1 MNAATATGTFESERA
16 VRSAAMVA
24 PFVAPVALVLVLS
37 IVGLSIV
44 GLLIG
49 LLLITAGC
57 GPPN

>member
-1 MNAATATGTFESERA
+1 MNVATAGTFESESA
-16 VRSAAMVA
+16 VRSAAL
-24 PFVAPVALVLVLS
+24 VAPVALVVVLS

>member
-1 MNAATATGTFESERA
+1 MNVATVAGTFESERA
-16 VRSAAMVA
+16 MRSAPVLPVDVA
-24 PFVAPVALVLVLS
+24 GVRGGALV
-37 IVGLSIV
+37 LSIV